1 MQWDL
6 RVGDAAEP
14 VWSHRRNGPR
24 RNPLE
29 PVESLATRVRY
40 NRGQAIYEED
50 SGVDHWYRVVSGVA
64 RRYSLR
70 ADGRRQIVDLLLPDD
85 VFGFG
90 TRGRHRFSVE
100 AAMDATV
107 VARYAR
113 ARLEMLASSDVRVA
127 QQLQESLTEAMARLQ
142 TLILTLGRTTAEAK
156 VGCFLLRLAERLSPA
171 STEALLLP
179 ISREDIAD
187 HLALT
192 IETVSRSLTQLKRRG
207 IIRLFGTRRINIVDR
222 KALEEADRFTARDD
236 RAWQDDQAWPDR
248 RLNAPSIPERSCAVE
263 RRG

>member
-1 MQWDL
+1 MHRDL
-6 RVGDAAEP
+6 RADAAAES
-14 VWSHRRNGPR
+14 VWLHRRTAPR

-29 PVESLATRVRY
+29 PVESLATRLRY
-40 NRGQAIYEED
+40 NRGQAVYEED

-64 RRYSLR
+64 RRYSIR

-90 TRGRHRFSVE
+90 RGGKHRFSVE
-100 AAMDATV
+100 AAIDDTV
-107 VARYAR
+107 VARYPR
-113 ARLEMLASSDVRVA
+113 TRLEMLASSDVRVA
-127 QQLQESLTEAMARLQ
+127 QRLQEASTEAMARLQ

-156 VGCFLLRLAERLSPA
+156 VGCFLLRLAERLSADP
-171 STEALLLP
+171 TETLLLP

-192 IETVSRSLTQLKRRG
+192 IETVSRSLTQLNRRG
-207 IIRLFGTRRINIVDR
+207 IIRLFGTRRIKIVDR
-222 KALEEADRFTARDD
+222 ETLEAADRFPAR
-236 RAWQDDQAWPDR
+236 DDQAWKDDQGLPDR
-248 RLNAPSIPERSCAVE
+248 RLNEPSKPERACFAE